1 MAKRTKKNKNPIQ
14 WYITTCSNGNED
26 TVIKNLKAK
35 VSAMHFEEM
44 IFDAK
49 VIKIRTIEE
58 EIFDDNDPNKIPP
71 KNMRN
76 SSTIKWKTLGN
87 GKYLKTKIIDRNKFP
102 GYIYVK
108 MIMNDDAW
116 YAVRNAQNIT
126 GLVGSS
132 GKGAKPIPITF
143 EEEML
148 LSGESENPEVRVVV
162 FPNSIIEMER
172 TKFNDKGEPIGF
184 EDLEPSKEQ
193 LNEENNDFD
202 KLKNLKT
209 VDKPSKNKS
218 NKKESKSKISD
229 QKEEIKSE
237 DKKIETSYNVPEEPE
252 SIKNVETIKDKNE
265 DLISDE
271 EKHLDHEKTDINH
284 EEHEAVEEQIGNN
297 LNEKIPEIQTAEA
310 TENIDQEI
318 DSENQKDLNIADS
331 NNQTDSIELES
342 KDNDASSAA
351 ETNSN
356 SNKYDLSAAL
366 ENINDVSKLLPTSD
380 FSEKESLNSSTNQL
394 NFATKEDPYKV
405 GHFVEIILGEHSGI
419 QGNIV
424 EIDREKNKVSVQVEI
439 MGKETILVLDY
450 NQITLKK

>member
-1 MAKRTKKNKNPIQ
+1 MAKKTKKNKNPIQ

-35 VSAMHFEEM
+35 VLAMHFEEM

-49 VIKIRTIEE
+49 VIKIRTVEE

-76 SSTIKWKTLGN
+76 SSNVKWKTLGN

-148 LSGESENPEVRVVV
+148 LSGESDNPEVRVVV
-162 FPNSIIEMER
+162 LPNAIIEMDR
-172 TKFNDKGEPIGF
+172 TKFNDKGDPIGF
-184 EDLEPSKEQ
+184 EDLETNKQ
-193 LNEENNDFD
+193 DLNEEHNDFD
-202 KLKNLKT
+202 TLEKQEEKKLKAKIH
-209 VDKPSKNKS
+209 
-218 NKKESKSKISD
+218 KKESKAKIPD
-229 QKEEIKSE
+229 EQNEVKSS
-237 DKKIETSYNVPEEPE
+237 ETN
-252 SIKNVETIKDKNE
+252 IQAN
-265 DLISDE
+265 
-271 EKHLDHEKTDINH
+271 
-284 EEHEAVEEQIGNN
+284 NN
-297 LNEKIPEIQTAEA
+297 LNQESEKIEVTKTTESHDNISKNNEQSDLENANHKENEIHDNLSEKIDE
-310 TENIDQEI
+310 TETSKVIEDQNLNV
-318 DSENQKDLNIADS
+318 ENQEDLNNINDKNQEEKTETKNNDEFSSTKESEKNS
-331 NNQTDSIELES
+331 NEYNLS
-342 KDNDASSAA
+342 KD
-351 ETNSN
+351 
-356 SNKYDLSAAL
+356 L
-366 ENINDVSKLLPTSD
+366 ENINDVSKSLPTSD
-380 FSEKESLNSSTNQL
+380 FSENDLINSSNDEI
-394 NFATKEDPYKV
+394 NFATKDHPYKI
-405 GHFVEIILGEHSGI
+405 GHFVEVILGEHSGI

-424 EIDREKNKVSVQVEI
+424 EINREKNQVSVQVEI
-439 MGKETILVLDY
+439 MGKETVLVLSY

>member
-35 VSAMHFEEM
+35 VLAMHFEEM

-76 SSTIKWKTLGN
+76 SATVKWKTLGN

-162 FPNSIIEMER
+162 LPNAIIEMDR
-172 TKFNDKGEPIGF
+172 TKFNDKGDPIGF
-184 EDLEPSKEQ
+184 EDLETNKQ
-193 LNEENNDFD
+193 DLNEENNDFD
-202 KLKNLKT
+202 GLDKESKVKNH
-209 VDKPSKNKS
+209 
-218 NKKESKSKISD
+218 KKESKT
-229 QKEEIKSE
+229 EILDEKNKDELS
-237 DKKIETSYNVPEEPE
+237 EPE
-252 SIKNVETIKDKNE
+252 LQD
-265 DLISDE
+265 
-271 EKHLDHEKTDINH
+271 
-284 EEHEAVEEQIGNN
+284 GNN
-297 LNEKIPEIQTAEA
+297 LNEGSEIENAEIVKLQEQTSSSD
-310 TENIDQEI
+310 THENVDNVETKI
-318 DSENQKDLNIADS
+318 DSNLNER
-331 NNQTDSIELES
+331 IEY
-342 KDNDASSAA
+342 A
-351 ETNSN
+351 ETNKIIEHQDVSADDKEDLN
-356 SNKYDLSAAL
+356 SVNDENQQEQIETKNNDEVPVNEELEKDSNKYNLSEAL
-366 ENINDVSKLLPTSD
+366 ENINDVSKLLPESD
-380 FSEKESLNSSTNQL
+380 FSENHSVNSSNDEL
-394 NFATKEDPYKV
+394 NFTTKEDPYKI

-424 EIDREKNKVSVQVEI
+424 EINRETNQVSVQVEI
-439 MGKETILVLDY
+439 MGKETVLVLNYD
-450 NQITLKK
+450 QITLKK

>member
-76 SSTIKWKTLGN
+76 SSTIRWKTLGN

-162 FPNSIIEMER
+162 LPNAIIEMER

-193 LNEENNDFD
+193 INEENN
-202 KLKNLKT
+202 KLDELEDIKAT
-209 VDKPSKNKS
+209 DKPHKNKS
-218 NKKESKSKISD
+218 SKKETKPKISD
-229 QKEEIKSE
+229 QKEEIQSE
-237 DKKIETSYNVPEEPE
+237 DKKVETSYNLSEEPE
-252 SIKNVETIKDKNE
+252 TIENAETIKNE
-265 DLISDE
+265 DEDLSIDE
-271 EKHLDHEKTDINH
+271 E
-284 EEHEAVEEQIGNN
+284 
-297 LNEKIPEIQTAEA
+297 
-310 TENIDQEI
+310 
-318 DSENQKDLNIADS
+318 KDLNITDV
-331 NNQTDSIELES
+331 NNQVDSVELES
-342 KDNDASSAA
+342 DDNNDIAA
-351 ETNSN
+351 VAEEVNSN
-356 SNKYDLSAAL
+356 SNKYDLSAVL

-380 FSEKESLNSSTNQL
+380 FNEKESLNSSTDQV

-424 EIDREKNKVSVQVEI
+424 EINREQNKVSVQVEI

>member
-35 VSAMHFEEM
+35 VLAMHFEEM

-76 SSTIKWKTLGN
+76 SATVKWKTLGN

-162 FPNSIIEMER
+162 LPNAIIEMDR
-172 TKFNDKGEPIGF
+172 TKFNDKGDPIGF
-184 EDLEPSKEQ
+184 EDLETNKQ
-193 LNEENNDFD
+193 DLNEENNDFD
-202 KLKNLKT
+202 ALDKESKVKNH
-209 VDKPSKNKS
+209 
-218 NKKESKSKISD
+218 KKESKT
-229 QKEEIKSE
+229 EILDEKNKDEPS
-237 DKKIETSYNVPEEPE
+237 EPE
-252 SIKNVETIKDKNE
+252 LQDGNSLNEGSEIENAEIVKLQEQTSSSDTHENVDNVETKID
-265 DLISDE
+265 S
-271 EKHLDHEKTDINH
+271 
-284 EEHEAVEEQIGNN
+284 N
-297 LNEKIPEIQTAEA
+297 LNERIEYTETNKIIEHQDVSADDKEDL
-310 TENIDQEI
+310 NSVND
-318 DSENQKDLNIADS
+318 ENQQEQIETK
-331 NNQTDSIELES
+331 NNDEVPVNEELE
-342 KDNDASSAA
+342 KD
-351 ETNSN
+351 
-356 SNKYDLSAAL
+356 SNKYNLSEAL
-366 ENINDVSKLLPTSD
+366 ENINDVSKLLPESD
-380 FSEKESLNSSTNQL
+380 FSENHSVNSSNDEL
-394 NFATKEDPYKV
+394 NFTTKEDPYKI

-424 EIDREKNKVSVQVEI
+424 EINRETNQVSVQVEI
-439 MGKETILVLDY
+439 MGKETVLVLNYD
-450 NQITLKK
+450 QITLKK

>member
-35 VSAMHFEEM
+35 VLAMHFEEM

-76 SSTIKWKTLGN
+76 SATVKWKTLGN

-162 FPNSIIEMER
+162 LPNAIIEMDR
-172 TKFNDKGEPIGF
+172 TKFNDKGDPIGF
-184 EDLEPSKEQ
+184 EDLETNKQ
-193 LNEENNDFD
+193 DLNEENNDFD
-202 KLKNLKT
+202 ALDKESKVKNH
-209 VDKPSKNKS
+209 
-218 NKKESKSKISD
+218 KKESKT
-229 QKEEIKSE
+229 EILDEKNKDELS
-237 DKKIETSYNVPEEPE
+237 EPE
-252 SIKNVETIKDKNE
+252 LQD
-265 DLISDE
+265 
-271 EKHLDHEKTDINH
+271 
-284 EEHEAVEEQIGNN
+284 GNN
-297 LNEKIPEIQTAEA
+297 LNEGSEIENAEIVKLQEQTSSSD
-310 TENIDQEI
+310 THENVDNVETKI
-318 DSENQKDLNIADS
+318 DSNLNER
-331 NNQTDSIELES
+331 IEY
-342 KDNDASSAA
+342 A
-351 ETNSN
+351 ETNKIIEHQDVSADDKEDLN
-356 SNKYDLSAAL
+356 SVNDENQQEQIETKNNDEVPVNEELEKDSNKYNLSEAL
-366 ENINDVSKLLPTSD
+366 ENINDVSKLLPESD
-380 FSEKESLNSSTNQL
+380 FSENHSVNSSNDEL
-394 NFATKEDPYKV
+394 NFTTKEDPYKI

-424 EIDREKNKVSVQVEI
+424 EINRETNQVSVQVEI
-439 MGKETILVLDY
+439 MGKETVLVLNYD
-450 NQITLKK
+450 QITLKK